1 MVLDGLV
8 FDEWLQDS
16 WLVLAEN
23 YACCLDAFGRIFAAD
38 LIPSVDNIAIAD
50 RVLTT
55 SAFDNYG
62 LTLYTTDGIS
72 KTYEVDPN
80 TPGWENSRDAID
92 KIYTS
97 VTIGTNKNDIS
108 KRVVK
113 YKLNSKGHITSLQLL
128 NAIKGD
134 ADFRAATRSVGAVRM
149 NENTKVIDA
158 IAYVDHYQQISDL
171 SIAGVN
177 NFVDN
182 QRYVVYGYGTRFSD
196 GAYPFVLVTAGEG
209 KYTEDTR
216 IAVLASDPGLSYIN
230 QEDGVPVVMYTMDL
244 LTADQ
249 DTPENFTAKN
259 AILMMDGEQIDFET
273 LKKGDLVV
281 YALNANGQI
290 KDMDVIFKAD
300 SYAVSG
306 GYNTLASQ
314 LLTAGDH
321 SDMLC
326 LPTGTAKWTTE
337 WKPVNSSDTP
347 AQIVIG
353 PIVEKTSNAFSIG
366 KIANG
371 TIENYTGPYTNLGK
385 IETEDGG
392 ILTISINGGTRVY
405 GYDYGAPSRSSLFI
419 GTTGDLLKCAF
430 SRSELLEDQTVI
442 PWNNLDKVNGVPA
455 GMNIAIAKVVNGVRK
470 MYLSI

>member
-1 MVLDGLV
+1 M
-8 FDEWLQDS
+8 S
-16 WLVLAEN
+16 
-23 YACCLDAFGRIFAAD
+23 
-38 LIPSVDNIAIAD
+38 
-50 RVLTT
+50 
-55 SAFDNYG
+55 
-62 LTLYTTDGIS
+62 
-72 KTYEVDPN
+72 
-80 TPGWENSRDAID
+80 
-92 KIYTS
+92 
-97 VTIGTNKNDIS
+97 TIINK
-108 KRVVK
+108 
-113 YKLNSKGHITSLQLL
+113 Y
-128 NAIKGD
+128 
-134 ADFRAATRSVGAVRM
+134 
-149 NENTKVIDA
+149 
-158 IAYVDHYQQISDL
+158 SDL

-314 LLTAGDH
+314 LLTAGLTTAIC
-321 SDMLC
+321 SVS
-326 LPTGTAKWTTE
+326 LPARL
-337 WKPVNSSDTP
+337 
-347 AQIVIG
+347 
-353 PIVEKTSNAFSIG
+353 
-366 KIANG
+366 NG
-371 TIENYTGPYTNLGK
+371 QQNGNR
-385 IETEDGG
+385 
-392 ILTISINGGTRVY
+392 LT
-405 GYDYGAPSRSSLFI
+405 
-419 GTTGDLLKCAF
+419 LLI
-430 SRSELLEDQTVI
+430 RPHRL
-442 PWNNLDKVNGVPA
+442 
-455 GMNIAIAKVVNGVRK
+455 
-470 MYLSI
+470 